1 MRIRWG
7 NGCRIPLDNG
17 HLTISS
23 SPPDVSLS
31 GGLLLIVIE
40 ARHGISVDTAHAA
53 STHKRRVTQPVV
65 PAAILLVPFK
75 RTHHGDLRPQL
86 RIIIGIDRLS
96 GEGKLQPLRA
106 AGGQTVRA
114 WCRQEEIN
122 VATYYR
128 WERELLSAAE
138 AEPPRAK

>member
-31 GGLLLIVIE
+31 GGLLLISYSKRVTE
-40 ARHGISVDTAHAA
+40 FPVDTTHAA
-53 STHKRRVTQPVV
+53 SVYKRCVAQPVI
-65 PAAILLVPFK
+65 PAAVLLVPFK

-86 RIIIGIDRLS
+86 RIIIGIDGLS
-96 GEGKLQPLRA
+96 GEGKL
-106 AGGQTVRA
+106 
-114 WCRQEEIN
+114 
-122 VATYYR
+122 
-128 WERELLSAAE
+128 
-138 AEPPRAK
+138 